1 VVDEDLA
8 FELGGCRGCLKA
20 KSQGRRDR
28 GEAAGARDERIDH
41 GRATHRTSILMS
53 RIGCPSSSRKRTQKS
68 LSPGPLITAPRRTL
82 RPSWRVR
89 RSDST
94 SSITILRSSNSSA
107 TTSPFNHH
115 RDAELEPTASRT
127 SRISR
132 GLSITVTAQNT
143 TPYFGLPRAWAKLNS
158 FTSHSFESRACQR
171 SGCAACT
178 VSFGS
183 GRESK
188 SPGKVSRLSSR
199 RTYVPVNTV
208 LVRLGLTIGSS
219 SSQRRRKPSSSGA
232 IAPAVAGWKNRDRG
246 GVDGRS
252 CPAAGTEPSPRHAT
266 AKSERTADLRWS
278 AIGGVI
284 VLVEQRCS

>member
-1 VVDEDLA
+1 MSAAQATSAHGVGDVVTVTDPDDVRSQAPARAHRAAAPGPAVLRDQATAARAEGVPLAVGKRDRRRVVDEDLA

-171 SGCAACT
+171 SG
-178 VSFGS
+178 
-183 GRESK
+183 
-188 SPGKVSRLSSR
+188 
-199 RTYVPVNTV
+199 
-208 LVRLGLTIGSS
+208 
-219 SSQRRRKPSSSGA
+219 
-232 IAPAVAGWKNRDRG
+232 
-246 GVDGRS
+246 
-252 CPAAGTEPSPRHAT
+252 
-266 AKSERTADLRWS
+266 
-278 AIGGVI
+278 
-284 VLVEQRCS
+284 